1 MSLSDSTSTNTVRRR
16 PSPMAFISLG
26 LGVSIALVLILVV
39 SYFTNVSASKNA
51 STRTTLAT
59 TALVGTTL
67 KGFSSPGLFGGTVHA
82 PWESGHPT
90 VAIFFASWC
99 GPCQGE
105 MPKVAAYLR
114 AHHLGDVR
122 VIGVD
127 ANDQQSAARAF
138 VTKDKVGFPVAFD
151 ANGNVTNGLF
161 QFLTL
166 PETVFLSASGKVRD
180 VYFGAIPT
188 AELAK
193 GIAALAA

>member
-1 MSLSDSTSTNTVRRR
+1 
-16 PSPMAFISLG
+16 MALLSLG
-26 LGVSIALVLILVV
+26 LGVSIALVMILIV
-39 SYFTNVSASKNA
+39 SYFTNVSAS
-51 STRTTLAT
+51 STSTTLTGAKTTTTLAT
-59 TALVGTTL
+59 TALVGETL
-67 KGFSSPGLFGGTVHA
+67 KGFSSPGLSGGTVRA

-105 MPKVAAYLR
+105 MPKVATYLR
-114 AHHLGDVR
+114 EHHLGNVR

-127 ANDQQSAARAF
+127 ANDQQSAARTF

-166 PETVFLSASGKVRD
+166 PETVFLTGSGKVTS

-188 AELAK
+188 GQLAK

>member
-1 MSLSDSTSTNTVRRR
+1 
-16 PSPMAFISLG
+16 MALVSLG
-26 LGVSIALVLILVV
+26 IGTSIALVMILVV
-39 SYFTNVSASKNA
+39 SYFTNVSAS
-51 STRTTLAT
+51 STTTIKGAKTTTTLAT

-67 KGFSSPGLFGGTVHA
+67 KGFSSPGLFRGTVHA

-105 MPKVAAYLR
+105 MPKVAAYVR
-114 AHHLGDVR
+114 SHHLGNVR

-127 ANDQQSAARAF
+127 ANDLQSSARAF

-151 ANGNVTNGLF
+151 ANGTVTNGLF

-166 PETVFLSASGKVRD
+166 PETVFLTASGKVTD

-188 AELAK
+188 TQLAR
-193 GIAALAA
+193 GIAALSA

>member
-1 MSLSDSTSTNTVRRR
+1 
-16 PSPMAFISLG
+16 MALISLG
-26 LGVSIALVLILVV
+26 LGVSIALVMILTVN
-39 SYFTNVSASKNA
+39 YFTNVSASNTA
-51 STRTTLAT
+51 PSVGSTSKTTLAT

-67 KGFSSPGLFGGTVHA
+67 KGFSSPGLFRGTVRA

-127 ANDQQSAARAF
+127 ANDQQAAARAF

-151 ANGNVTNGLF
+151 ANGTVTNGLF

-166 PETVFLSASGKVRD
+166 PETVFLTATGKVTD

-188 AELAK
+188 TQLAK
-193 GIAALAA
+193 GIAALSA

>member
-1 MSLSDSTSTNTVRRR
+1 
-16 PSPMAFISLG
+16 MALVSLG
-26 LGVSIALVLILVV
+26 LGATIALVLILTV
-39 SYFTNVSASKNA
+39 SFLTNGRSSGAGS
-51 STRTTLAT
+51 STTAPLAT

-67 KGFSSPGLFGGTVHA
+67 HGFSSPGLFGGTIQS
-82 PWESGHPT
+82 PWTSGHPT
-90 VAIFFASWC
+90 VVIFFASWC

-114 AHHLGDVR
+114 DHQLGRVR

-127 ANDQQSAARAF
+127 ANDEQSAGRSF

-151 ANGNVTNGLF
+151 ANGTITNGLF

-166 PETVFLSASGKVRD
+166 PETVFLTASGRVTN

-188 AELAK
+188 AKLAR
-193 GIAALAA
+193 GIAALSR